1 MNPLTRLPKRRS
13 RWSLVLLTSVVAGL
27 LSWMLFSRPAGQ
39 WWRLHRQVR
48 QIGQELIAME
58 RALRQQEQVEAQCK
72 QFEQRILARG
82 TDAEESGLLLKELET
97 LTRAANVK
105 IKSIRP
111 MPSQRIGDYRK
122 FIVSLE
128 IETRVNGMLELLYA
142 IDSSAKIL
150 TVESLTLQAL
160 RAGPNLL
167 GASMVV
173 SRTTSG
179 EGRSHPPSQTPFLSE
194 VSWNAG
200 PYDDTNQRQ

>member
-1 MNPLTRLPKRRS
+1 MKLLKHPSKRQS
-13 RWSLVLLTSVVAGL
+13 RRILVLLVGVVMVFL
-27 LSWMLFSRPAGQ
+27 VWIVFSGPVGR
-39 WWRLHRQVR
+39 WWQLHRQV
-48 QIGQELIAME
+48 GQGGQKLIVME
-58 RALRQQEQVEAQCK
+58 RSLRQQEQVETQSK

-105 IKSIRP
+105 VQSIRS

-160 RAGPNLL
+160 RSGPNLL

-179 EGRSHPPSQTPFLSE
+179 EG
-194 VSWNAG
+194 
-200 PYDDTNQRQ
+200 

>member
-1 MNPLTRLPKRRS
+1 MNAWEHLPKRRN
-13 RWSLVLLTSVVAGL
+13 RLRLVVLPGIVAGL
-27 LSWMLFSRPAGQ
+27 LGWAVFSGPVGQ
-39 WWRLHRQVR
+39 WWRLHRQVEPVR
-48 QIGQELIAME
+48 QKLIVME
-58 RALRQQEQVEAQCK
+58 RALRRREQVEAQCK

-105 IKSIRP
+105 VKSIRS

-167 GASMVV
+167 GAAMVV
-173 SRTTSG
+173 SRMTSG
-179 EGRSHPPSQTPFLSE
+179 EGQSPSPSGTPSD
-194 VSWNAG
+194 S
-200 PYDDTNQRQ
+200 

>member
-1 MNPLTRLPKRRS
+1 MNAWEHLPKRRN
-13 RWSLVLLTSVVAGL
+13 RLRLVVLPGIVAGL
-27 LSWMLFSRPAGQ
+27 LGWAVFSGPVGQ
-39 WWRLHRQVR
+39 WWRLHRQVEPVR
-48 QIGQELIAME
+48 QKLIVME
-58 RALRQQEQVEAQCK
+58 RALRQREQVEAQCK

-105 IKSIRP
+105 VKSIRS

-167 GASMVV
+167 GAAMVV
-173 SRTTSG
+173 SRMTSG
-179 EGRSHPPSQTPFLSE
+179 EGQSPSPGTPSD
-194 VSWNAG
+194 S
-200 PYDDTNQRQ
+200 

>member
-1 MNPLTRLPKRRS
+1 VNPFEHLPKRRTRLS
-13 RWSLVLLTSVVAGL
+13 VVLLAGVATGL
-27 LSWMLFSRPAGQ
+27 LGWIVFSGPARQWWQLRRQAGQ
-39 WWRLHRQVR
+39 V
-48 QIGQELIAME
+48 GQKLIAME
-58 RALRQQEQVEAQCK
+58 RALRQQEQVEAQCR

-97 LTRAANVK
+97 LTRAASVK
-105 IKSIRP
+105 VKSIRS

-122 FIVSLE
+122 FVVSLE

-160 RAGPNLL
+160 RSGPNLL

-179 EGRSHPPSQTPFLSE
+179 EG
-194 VSWNAG
+194 
-200 PYDDTNQRQ
+200 

>member
-1 MNPLTRLPKRRS
+1 MNAWEHLPKRRN
-13 RWSLVLLTSVVAGL
+13 RLRLVVLPGIVAGL
-27 LSWMLFSRPAGQ
+27 LGWAVFSGPVGQ
-39 WWRLHRQVR
+39 WWRLHRQVEPVR
-48 QIGQELIAME
+48 QKLIVME
-58 RALRQQEQVEAQCK
+58 RALRRREQVEAQCK

-105 IKSIRP
+105 VKSIRS

-167 GASMVV
+167 GAAMVV
-173 SRTTSG
+173 SRMTSG
-179 EGRSHPPSQTPFLSE
+179 EGQSPSPGTPSD
-194 VSWNAG
+194 S
-200 PYDDTNQRQ
+200 